1 MRRLRFV
8 PARVPLGSRLLR
20 TVAAAA
26 VLLTAGLGYAS
37 QNADRPPTGTAAV
50 RSAATPSVQVDPM
63 TGSAV
68 PIDPAGGTGGT
79 AGARSGSGTSAAR
92 PGSAGST
99 APVVSATESALLPG
113 HPVAAS
119 AAAVKAAAGATGT
132 SKAVSPAAVSSAE
145 GSAVTVTGSGPFA
158 GLAVTVAQT
167 KDLVDQ
173 VVQVT
178 WTGGKPTQPNPTS
191 FATDYLELMECW
203 GDAATGPDRTQC
215 EYGADRGD
223 SRGGDY
229 VASRQL
235 NYGNL
240 VDPAEPLKQTKPN
253 VNVYT
258 PFTSWKGVTESG
270 ADSQFFD
277 AGTTNEVPFA
287 PTRANGTGQVFF
299 ETMTGM
305 EAAGL
310 GCGEVAAGLKTA
322 PTEGRQC
329 WLVVVP
335 RGETEVDGKPPT
347 GNSGKLQSSPLSA
360 SNWADRL
367 VVPLHFAPLGLNCPI
382 GADEQLTFG
391 SELVEE
397 AIVRWQP
404 VLCRKTTSI
413 FGYTQN
419 TDNSARQALT
429 AGTDPGLEY
438 ITDPVPVA
446 SVKPG
451 ATPVYA
457 PLTLSGVTIAFDVQ
471 SQSYSGT
478 PADQRLLDGQRIP
491 QIKLTPRLVAKLL
504 TQSYRYAVN
513 YQATDVQ
520 SNPLDLTSDPDF
532 LALNP
537 TFADLYFPSR
547 IPDILVPEGQSDT
560 ARHLW
565 AWVLADPDAKAFLSG
580 TKDPWGM
587 VVNPN
592 YTLDTLNLPR
602 DDFPKKDPF
611 CQEFPN
617 DPDKRPAWCTQ
628 DAHPYALDM
637 HDAARSAS
645 RGDTLSKSIWDAT
658 ATPPQLKKGNPEP
671 QGQIGILAVTDTAT
685 AARYGLD
692 TAELLNGNGEYVA
705 PTADSLLAGAAA
717 MTEVPGTGVLTES
730 PTTKAAGAYPLTMV
744 SYAATVPTLLQPDE
758 GAAYASLIRYAVG
771 DGQTPGVAPGEL
783 GDGYVP
789 LPQSLRTTALGVAR
803 TIVDETPRTTASS
816 SPSGTGKAHA
826 SATAGSGS
834 GGSSGGASTGG
845 GTGGGDSGG
854 GTSGG
859 SGGTGSTGTGS
870 GGSTAPSPSPSHS
883 TVVLAPSATPV
894 VTLARTARTDAGAFH
909 YLLLGLLAAGAAAA
923 VAGPLLPRYLR
934 RRRN

>member
-1 MRRLRFV
+1 MRLLRRAV
-8 PARVPLGSRLLR
+8 PTRVALRSRILR

-26 VLLTAGLGYAS
+26 VLVTAGLGYAS
-37 QNADRPPTGTAAV
+37 QNLDRPATGTAAV
-50 RSAATPSVQVDPM
+50 GSAASPSIQVDPM

-68 PIDPAGGTGGT
+68 PIDPA
-79 AGARSGSGTSAAR
+79 AGSGSTTSGSGTAV
-92 PGSAGST
+92 GGST
-99 APVVSATESALLPG
+99 AGPKAPVVSATESALLPG

-119 AAAVKAAAGATGT
+119 AAAVKAVTGS

-167 KDLVDQ
+167 VDLVDQ

-178 WTGGKPTQPNPTS
+178 WTGGKPTQPNPTT

-310 GCGEVAAGLKTA
+310 GCGEVDANQKTT

-335 RGETEVDGKPPT
+335 RGETEVDGNPPS
-347 GNSGKLQSSPLSA
+347 GNSGKLESSPLST
-360 SNWADRL
+360 SNWAHRL

-382 GADEQLTFG
+382 GANEQLTFG

-413 FGYTQN
+413 FGYTPN

-438 ITDPVPVA
+438 ITDPVPVD
-446 SVKPG
+446 SVKTG

-478 PADQRLLDGQRIP
+478 PAATRLLDGQRIP

-537 TFADLYFPSR
+537 AFADLYFPSR
-547 IPDILVPEGQSDT
+547 IPDMLVPEGQSDT

-565 AWVLADPDAKAFLSG
+565 AWVLADPDARAFLSG

-611 CQEFPN
+611 CQQFPN

-628 DAHPYALDM
+628 DAHPYALDL

-758 GAAYASLIRYAVG
+758 GAAYASLIRFAVG
-771 DGQTPGVAPGEL
+771 DGQTPGVAPGQL

-789 LPQSLRTTALGVAR
+789 LPESLRTTALAAAQ
-803 TIVDETPRTTASS
+803 TIVDDTPKTTAGS
-816 SPSGTGKAHA
+816 SPSSAPSTGKAHA
-826 SATAGSGS
+826 SATAGSG
-834 GGSSGGASTGG
+834 GSSGGGSTGG
-845 GTGGGDSGG
+845 SGTGGSTGGSGSKG
-854 GTSGG
+854 AGG
-859 SGGTGSTGTGS
+859 SGGTGSGGS
-870 GGSTAPSPSPSHS
+870 GGSTGAPSPSPSHS

-923 VAGPLLPRYLR
+923 LAGPLLPRYLR
-934 RRRN
+934 RRRS

>member
-1 MRRLRFV
+1 MRLRRLV
-8 PARVPLGSRLLR
+8 PTRVPLRSRIFR
-20 TVAAAA
+20 TIAAAA

-37 QNADRPPTGTAAV
+37 QNGDRPPTGTAAV
-50 RSAATPSVQVDPM
+50 GSIPTPSVQVDPM
-63 TGSAV
+63 TGAAV
-68 PIDPAGGTGGT
+68 PIDPTGGTGRT
-79 AGARSGSGTSAAR
+79 ATGSGA
-92 PGSAGST
+92 SAGSSR

-119 AAAVKAAAGATGT
+119 AAAVRAATRA
-132 SKAVSPAAVSSAE
+132 SKAVNPAAAAAAE
-145 GSAVTVTGSGPFA
+145 GSAVTVTGTGPFA

-178 WTGGKPTQPNPTS
+178 WTGGKPTQPNPTT
-191 FATDYLELMECW
+191 FGTDYLEMMECW

-258 PFTSWKGVTESG
+258 PFTSWKGVTEAG

-287 PTRANGTGQVFF
+287 PTRVNGTGQVFF
-299 ETMTGM
+299 ETQTGM

-310 GCGEVAAGLKTA
+310 GCGEVAANLKTA
-322 PTEGRQC
+322 PAEGRQC

-335 RGETEVDGKPPT
+335 RGETEVNGAAPV
-347 GNSGKLQSSPLSA
+347 GSSGKLMSSPLSTT
-360 SNWADRL
+360 NWANRL

-382 GADEQLTFG
+382 GAHEQLTYG

-413 FGYTQN
+413 FGYTPN
-419 TDNSARQALT
+419 TDDSARFALT

-438 ITDPVPVA
+438 ITDPVPAA
-446 SVKPG
+446 SVKTG

-457 PLTLSGVTIAFDVQ
+457 PLTLSGATIAFDVQ

-478 PADQRLLDGQRIP
+478 PAETRLLDGQRIP
-491 QIKLTPRLVAKLL
+491 HIRLTPRLVAKLL

-537 TFADLYFPSR
+537 DFKVLYFPSR
-547 IPDILVPEGQSDT
+547 IPDMLVPEGQSDT

-565 AWVLADPDAKAFLSG
+565 AWVLADPDARAFLAG

-587 VVNPN
+587 AVNPN

-611 CQEFPN
+611 CQQFPD
-617 DPDKRPAWCTQ
+617 DPNKRPPWCTQ
-628 DAHPYALDM
+628 DAHPFALNM

-658 ATPPQLKKGNPEP
+658 ATPPQLKKGNPQP

-692 TAELLNGNGEYVA
+692 TAELLNGNGEFVA
-705 PTADSLLAGAAA
+705 PTTASLLAGAAA
-717 MTEVPGTGVLTES
+717 MSTVPGTGALTLPPAS
-730 PTTKAAGAYPLTMV
+730 KAAGAYPLTMIG
-744 SYAATVPTLLQPDE
+744 YAATVPTLLQPDE
-758 GAAYASLIRYAVG
+758 GAAYASLIRFATG
-771 DGQTPGVAPGEL
+771 GGQTSGVAPGQL

-789 LPQSLRTTALGVAR
+789 LPQNLRTAALAAAQ
-803 TIVDETPRTTASS
+803 TIVDDTPKTTAGS
-816 SPSGTGKAHA
+816 SPTSTGKTQA
-826 SATAGSGS
+826 SATAASGS
-834 GGSSGGASTGG
+834 GGSSGGGNTGG
-845 GTGGGDSGG
+845 T
-854 GTSGG
+854 TGG
-859 SGGTGSTGTGS
+859 SGTKSGS
-870 GGSTAPSPSPSHS
+870 GSGSSTAPSPSPSHS
-883 TVVLAPSATPV
+883 TVVLPPSATPM
-894 VTLARTARTDAGAFH
+894 VTLARTARTDPGAFH
-909 YLLLGLLAAGAAAA
+909 YLFLGLLAAGAAAA
-923 VAGPLLPRYLR
+923 AAGPLVPRYLR